1 MFILTSDIRIGDY
14 RAIKPNRVEWKSSVG
29 TFTDTC
35 TITLPLA
42 PFTRRTQTTTEQTD
56 GVAEMTQGSRIAD
69 FKQVPFHRGDKVFV
83 SLGYDGRNVEVFR
96 GYVLRINYT
105 DQLIIECDGYSYPLR
120 DLYFSRSYQTTTLR
134 KILQDLTTGT
144 DIRLS
149 PAIADIPLQ
158 NVWFK
163 NATGLKV
170 LEWVRKELCCQVWFD
185 GEYLY
190 AGASKFVCPDP
201 TRTASDIRLQIGY
214 NVVSADDLKK
224 QEAQEVQINIVVK
237 DTQGQIKRTKSESK
251 KYSNIKEIKV
261 RPGLPQS
268 FLQQAVRELQAD
280 QDYRGYEGS
289 ITCFGEPHI
298 FKSDKLIIADNRFP
312 ERSGNYFAESV
323 EGEYGENGIRQTI
336 KMKHYGNG

>member
-1 MFILTSDIRIGDY
+1 MFILTSDIRIGNY
-14 RAIKPNRVEWKSSVG
+14 RAIKPNGVVWKSSVSN
-29 TFTDTC
+29 FADTC

-42 PFTRRTQTTTEQTD
+42 SFVRRTQPMTEQVD
-56 GVAEMTQGSRIAD
+56 GVVEMAAGNSVAQ
-69 FKQVPFHRGDKVFV
+69 FKQMPFRRGDKVIIA
-83 SLGYDGRNVEVFR
+83 LGYDGRNVEVFR
-96 GYVLRINYT
+96 GYVLRINYA
-105 DQLIIECDGYSYPLR
+105 DQLVIECDGYSYPLR

-134 KILQDLTTGT
+134 RILQDLTAGT

-190 AGASKFVCPDP
+190 AGASKFVRPNP
-201 TRTASDIRLQIGY
+201 TRNTSDICLRIGY

-237 DTQGQIKRTKSESK
+237 DTQGQVKRTKPESK

-261 RPGLPQS
+261 RPGLPES
-268 FLQQAVRELQAD
+268 FLRQAVKELQAD
-280 QDYRGYEGS
+280 QDYQGYEGS

-298 FKSDKLIIADNRFP
+298 FKSDKLTITDNRFP
-312 ERSGNYFAESV
+312 ERSGDYFAESV